1 MSKTLSY
8 TTENASIKS
17 GTFIFQLLWNS
28 SKETQV
34 ENPQI
39 KQVVRR
45 SKKNHTHSNVVQLK
59 Y

>member
-39 KQVVRR
+39 KQVEGK
-45 SKKNHTHSNVVQLK
+45 STKIKKESHT
-59 Y
+59 